1 MGGEKNYISQLDQFF
16 AEDNYNHANQPD
28 LQVPGMYNASTQPWK
43 SQNCNVILDSVI
55 QSYLTTTV
63 RELIHIGRIIK
74 NEPQAYVR
82 DDDSGTMSSWF
93 VLRSM
98 GLSPANVGDPIY
110 YAAPIL
116 ERLVYNWRIRKHLL
130 SKLRTTIK
138 TILCTIS
145 NA

>member
-1 MGGEKNYISQLDQFF
+1 M
-16 AEDNYNHANQPD
+16 
-28 LQVPGMYNASTQPWK
+28 
-43 SQNCNVILDSVI
+43 
-55 QSYLTTTV
+55 
-63 RELIHIGRIIK
+63 
-74 NEPQAYVR
+74 

-98 GLSPANVGDPIY
+98 GLSPANIGDPIY
-110 YAAPIL
+110 YVTAPIL
-116 ERLVYNWRIRKHLL
+116 EGCLQLRIRKHLL